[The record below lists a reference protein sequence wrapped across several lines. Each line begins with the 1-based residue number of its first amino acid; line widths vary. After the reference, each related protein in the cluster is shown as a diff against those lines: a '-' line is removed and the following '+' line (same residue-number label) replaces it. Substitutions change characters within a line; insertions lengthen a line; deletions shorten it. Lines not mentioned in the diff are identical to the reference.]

1 MKGKSNRKEG
11 KTFTNRIKR
20 GTENNQRKDYK
31 KTGINNK
38 KKDRK
43 MDKKR
48 RVDVG
53 KGQESPR
60 KIPYE
65 RERDSV
71 WRAKSST
78 FNAGNHESCAKVQ
91 LSCWLVGW

>member
-1 MKGKSNRKEG
+1 
-11 KTFTNRIKR
+11 
-20 GTENNQRKDYK
+20 
-31 KTGINNK
+31 
-38 KKDRK
+38 

-71 WRAKSST
+71 WRAKRST